1 MNASLEAMKNVDL
14 ASSFDAAPVTSTRA
28 TRGVRVRTDPSAA
41 DSQAHEH
48 VGDITV
54 RTATGATRTLH
65 WLWRRVGYWMF
76 RVLSTLN
83 LICGVLLGVFS
94 QIFAYYYQGALAIQ
108 PLIAALF
115 FVPALGAMAV
125 LRENSSSMGTT
136 DSVVSPVRS
145 RTVLLAYVSMLVS
158 LILSF
163 AQPTLARVTNTLSV
177 PSMWL
182 AILGSTLFF
191 YCLLI
196 SEVLFAA
203 AVNLK
208 RITKIEDSDDDA
220 AVIADSVRYGAI

>member
-1 MNASLEAMKNVDL
+1 MNAAVKAMEKVDL
-14 ASSFDAAPVTSTRA
+14 ASSYDGTPPVPSGRA

-41 DSQAHEH
+41 VSQARKHI
-48 VGDITV
+48 GDITV

-83 LICGVLLGVFS
+83 LVSAVLVGVFS
-94 QIFAYYYQGALAIQ
+94 QIFAYYYQGALAVQ

-125 LRENSSSMGTT
+125 LRENLGSGGTT
-136 DSVVSPVRS
+136 DSGISPVRS
-145 RTVLLAYVSMLVS
+145 RTVLLAYGAMLVS
-158 LILSF
+158 IVLSF
-163 AQPTLARVTNTLSV
+163 AQPTLARVTNTLSI

-182 AILGSTLFF
+182 AILGSALFF

-208 RITKIEDSDDDA
+208 RISKIKDSDDA
-220 AVIADSVRYGAI
+220 AVSADSVRYGAI